1 MAGAPGQPE
10 GRQSTE
16 AQQKDRA
23 RATDRRYNWVG
34 DPRPQLPLQPFMA
47 KATALWGHR
56 ALLLLQPPHLCFGY
70 RGFPREAWQA
80 RLSPSLVFQKRVD
93 SRDTHRGTAKPL
105 WATGWTGL
113 TSTQDS
119 AGTAWIPLTARGH
132 PQPLRETSNPATTH
146 RPGAAIRASIHKRIV
161 AAHSMSAG
169 APTWEGGLCGG
180 RSTATRHQTFPGPR
194 APPIP
199 LTSCQPKDESALT
212 FDQGVKCPPLPGGPP
227 LDPTHNPPTL
237 PAPITRLHSHPYLQ
251 SAGHPLP

>member
-34 DPRPQLPLQPFMA
+34 DPRPQFPLQPFMA

-169 APTWEGGLCGG
+169 APTLGG
-180 RSTATRHQTFPGPR
+180 RALRGAQHGHQAPNIPR
-194 APPIP
+194 PQ
-199 LTSCQPKDESALT
+199 S
-212 FDQGVKCPPLPGGPP
+212 
-227 LDPTHNPPTL
+227 
-237 PAPITRLHSHPYLQ
+237 PA
-251 SAGHPLP
+251 HPLNQLPT